1 MKKNITFTYM
11 NTYSTLKRH
20 LLQAAALLL
29 AILPAQA
36 QTAAADYDPVDYVN
50 PFIGTTNYG
59 TTHPGA
65 ICPQGM
71 MSVVPFNVMGDVEG
85 NRDKDGRWW
94 STSYEHT
101 NVFFTG
107 YSHVNLSGVGCPELG
122 SLLLMPTA
130 GDLKVDYLEYG
141 SHYTDE
147 QASPGYYSNVLT
159 KYGIRTEVTAT
170 PRTGRARFTFPAGQS
185 NILLNLGEG
194 LTNESG
200 ATVRFVNDREIEGS
214 KLLGTFCYNPQSVFP
229 IYFVMRINKQPRDR
243 GYWKKMRPMTVEA
256 QWDSTAGKRKIYT
269 SYLKEMSGD
278 DIGTWFT
285 FDTDEGEAI
294 EVSIGVSFVSIE
306 NARENLDAEQAGRSF
321 EDLHEAARTA
331 WRNDLSRVR
340 VEGGTDDQRTIL
352 YTALYHFLIHPNIL
366 NDVNGEYPAMESN
379 EILTTDGRRYTVFS
393 LWDTYRNVHQLMTLL
408 FPHRQ
413 LDMVRTMIDMYRE
426 HGWLPKWELY
436 GRETLTME
444 GDPAIPVIV
453 DTWMKGLRDFDIE
466 TAYEAM
472 RKSATAPGAENLM
485 RPDADDYFHLG
496 YVPLREQYDNSVSHA
511 LEYYIADF
519 SLSRLAKALGKTED
533 AKLFHERSLG
543 YRHYFCPEYK
553 MLRPKLPD
561 GTFYAPFDPMQGANF
576 EPCPG
581 FHEGNAWNY
590 TFYVPHDI
598 AGLTR
603 LMGGKKAFVD
613 KLQRVFDEGLYDPAN
628 EPDIAYPYL
637 FSYFKGEEW
646 RTQQQVTRLLKEYF
660 KTTPDGIPGNDDTGT
675 MSTWAIF
682 SMLGFYPDCPGLPE
696 YTLTTPA
703 FDKVTLRLDPRY
715 YPHEE
720 LVIEA
725 KRPAPSA
732 NYIREVRLDG
742 KPCKAFRLTHE
753 QLINAGHIEFILH
766 ER

>member
-1 MKKNITFTYM
+1 MIHI
-11 NTYSTLKRH
+11 KRH
-20 LLQAAALLL
+20 LLGAALAIAAA
-29 AILPAQA
+29 LPAQA
-36 QTAAADYDPVDYVN
+36 QTGSADYDPVDYVN

-59 TTHPGA
+59 TTNPGA
-65 ICPQGM
+65 VCPQGM
-71 MSVVPFNVMGDVEG
+71 MSVVPFNVMGAVEG
-85 NRDKDGRWW
+85 NRDKDSRWW
-94 STSYEHT
+94 STPYEHN

-107 YSHVNLSGVGCPELG
+107 YAHVNLSGVGCPELG
-122 SLLLMPTA
+122 SLLLMPTT
-130 GDLKVDYLEYG
+130 GELEVDYMKYG

-147 QASPGYYSNVLT
+147 QASPGYYSNILT
-159 KYGIRTEVTAT
+159 KYGIKTEVTAT
-170 PRTGRARFTFPAGQS
+170 PRTGRARFTFPEGKG

-229 IYFVMRINKQPRDR
+229 IYFVMRIDKQPGDR

-256 QWDSTAGKRKIYT
+256 QWDSTAGTRKIYT

-285 FDTDEGEAI
+285 FDTREGETI

-306 NARENLDAEQAGRSF
+306 NARENLEAEQAGRTF
-321 EDLHEAARTA
+321 DDLRQAARAA
-331 WRNDLSRVR
+331 WRNDLSRIL
-340 VEGGTDDQRTIL
+340 VEGGTDDQRTVL

-366 NDVNGEYPAMESN
+366 NDINGEYPAMESN
-379 EILTTDGRRYTVFS
+379 EILTTQGRRYTVFS

-408 FPHRQ
+408 FPDRQ

-453 DTWMKGLRDFDIE
+453 DTWMKGLRDFDLE

-472 RKSATAPGAENLM
+472 RKSATASGAENLM
-485 RPDADDYFHLG
+485 RPDADDYFNLG

-519 SLSRLAKALGKTED
+519 SLSRLAAALGKKED
-533 AKLFHERSLG
+533 AKLFYERSLG
-543 YRHYFCPEYK
+543 YRHYFCPEYGT
-553 MLRPKLPD
+553 LRPKLPD
-561 GTFYAPFDPMQGANF
+561 GTFYAPFNPEQGANF

-581 FHEGNAWNY
+581 FHEGSAWNY

-598 AGLTR
+598 PGLTR
-603 LMGGKKAFVD
+603 LMGGRKAFID
-613 KLQRVFDEGLYDPAN
+613 KLQHVFDAGLYDPAN

-646 RTQQQVTRLLKEYF
+646 RTQKLVKGLLAKYF
-660 KTTPDGIPGNDDTGT
+660 KAAPDGIPGNDDTGT
-675 MSTWAIF
+675 MSAWAIF

-696 YTLTTPA
+696 YTLTAPT
-703 FDKVTLRLDPRY
+703 FDKVTIQLDTRY
-715 YPHEE
+715 YPQKE
-720 LVIEA
+720 LVITTV
-725 KRPAPSA
+725 RPTSDA
-732 NYIREVRLDG
+732 NYIKGIKVGG
-742 KPCKAFRLTHE
+742 KAYKGFRISHD
-753 QLINAGHIEFILH
+753 QWVNAGQVEFILQK
-766 ER
+766 RPSSSK

>member
-1 MKKNITFTYM
+1 MIHI
-11 NTYSTLKRH
+11 KRH
-20 LLQAAALLL
+20 LLGAALAIAAA
-29 AILPAQA
+29 LPAQA
-36 QTAAADYDPVDYVN
+36 QTGSADYDPVDYVN

-59 TTHPGA
+59 TTNPGA
-65 ICPQGM
+65 VCPQGM
-71 MSVVPFNVMGDVEG
+71 MSVVPFNVMGAVEG
-85 NRDKDGRWW
+85 NRDKDSRWW
-94 STSYEHT
+94 STPYEHN

-107 YSHVNLSGVGCPELG
+107 YAHVNLSGVGCPELG
-122 SLLLMPTA
+122 SLLLMPTT
-130 GDLKVDYLEYG
+130 GELEVDYMKYG

-147 QASPGYYSNVLT
+147 QASPGYYSNILT
-159 KYGIRTEVTAT
+159 KYGIKTEVTAT
-170 PRTGRARFTFPAGQS
+170 PRTGRARFTFPEGKG

-229 IYFVMRINKQPRDR
+229 IYFVMRIDKQPGDR

-256 QWDSTAGKRKIYT
+256 QWDSTAGTRKIYT

-285 FDTDEGEAI
+285 FDTREGETI

-306 NARENLDAEQAGRSF
+306 NARENLEAEQAGRTF
-321 EDLHEAARTA
+321 DDLRQAARAA
-331 WRNDLSRVR
+331 WRNDLSRIL
-340 VEGGTDDQRTIL
+340 VEGGTDDQRTVL

-379 EILTTDGRRYTVFS
+379 EILTTQGRRYTVFS

-408 FPHRQ
+408 FPDRQ

-453 DTWMKGLRDFDIE
+453 DTWMKGLRDFDLE

-485 RPDADDYFHLG
+485 RPDADDYFNLG

-519 SLSRLAKALGKTED
+519 SLSRLAAALGKKED
-533 AKLFHERSLG
+533 AKLFYERSLG
-543 YRHYFCPEYK
+543 YRHYFCPEYGT
-553 MLRPKLPD
+553 LRPKLPD
-561 GTFYAPFDPMQGANF
+561 GTFYAPFNPEQGANF

-581 FHEGNAWNY
+581 FHEGSAWNY

-598 AGLTR
+598 PGLTR
-603 LMGGKKAFVD
+603 LMGGRKAFID
-613 KLQRVFDEGLYDPAN
+613 KLQHVFDAGLYDPAN

-646 RTQQQVTRLLKEYF
+646 RTPKLVKGLLAKYF
-660 KTTPDGIPGNDDTGT
+660 KAAPDGIPGNDDTGT
-675 MSTWAIF
+675 MSAWAIF

-696 YTLTTPA
+696 YTLTAPT
-703 FDKVTLRLDPRY
+703 FDKVTIQLDTRY
-715 YPHEE
+715 YPQKE
-720 LVIEA
+720 LVITTV
-725 KRPAPSA
+725 RPTSDA
-732 NYIREVRLDG
+732 NYIKGIKVGG
-742 KPCKAFRLTHE
+742 KAYKGFRISHD
-753 QLINAGHIEFILH
+753 QWVNAGQVEFILQ
-766 ER
+766 ELPSSSK

>member
-1 MKKNITFTYM
+1 MIHI
-11 NTYSTLKRH
+11 KRH
-20 LLQAAALLL
+20 LLGAAL
-29 AILPAQA
+29 AIATALPAQA
-36 QTAAADYDPVDYVN
+36 QTGSADYDPVDYVN

-59 TTHPGA
+59 TTNPGA
-65 ICPQGM
+65 VCPQGM
-71 MSVVPFNVMGDVEG
+71 MSVVPFNVMGAVEG
-85 NRDKDGRWW
+85 NRDKDSRWW
-94 STSYEHT
+94 STPYEHN

-107 YSHVNLSGVGCPELG
+107 YAHVNLSGVGCPELG
-122 SLLLMPTA
+122 SLLLMPTT
-130 GDLKVDYLEYG
+130 GELEVDYMKYG

-147 QASPGYYSNVLT
+147 QASPGYYSNILT
-159 KYGIRTEVTAT
+159 KYGIKTEVTAT
-170 PRTGRARFTFPAGQS
+170 PRTGRARFTFPEGKG

-229 IYFVMRINKQPRDR
+229 IYFVMRIDKQPGDR

-256 QWDSTAGKRKIYT
+256 QWDSTAGTRKIYT

-285 FDTDEGEAI
+285 FDTREGETI

-306 NARENLDAEQAGRSF
+306 NARENLEAEQAGRTF
-321 EDLHEAARTA
+321 DDLRQTARTA
-331 WRNDLSRVR
+331 WRNDLSRIL
-340 VEGGTDDQRTIL
+340 VEGGTDDQRTVL

-379 EILTTDGRRYTVFS
+379 EILTTQGRRYTVFS

-408 FPHRQ
+408 FPDRQ

-453 DTWMKGLRDFDIE
+453 DTWMKGLRDFDLE

-485 RPDADDYFHLG
+485 RPDADDYFNLG

-519 SLSRLAKALGKTED
+519 SLSRLAAALGKKED
-533 AKLFHERSLG
+533 AKLFYERSLG
-543 YRHYFCPEYK
+543 YRHYFCPEYGT
-553 MLRPKLPD
+553 LRPKLPD
-561 GTFYAPFDPMQGANF
+561 GTFYAPFNPEQGANF

-581 FHEGNAWNY
+581 FHEGSAWNY

-598 AGLTR
+598 PGLTR
-603 LMGGKKAFVD
+603 LMGGRKAFID
-613 KLQRVFDEGLYDPAN
+613 KLQHVFDAGLYDPAN

-646 RTQQQVTRLLKEYF
+646 RTQKLVKELLAKYF
-660 KTTPDGIPGNDDTGT
+660 KAAPDGIPGNDDTGT
-675 MSTWAIF
+675 MSAWAIF

-696 YTLTTPA
+696 YTLTAPT
-703 FDKVTLRLDPRY
+703 FDKVTIQLDTRY
-715 YPHEE
+715 YPQKE
-720 LVIEA
+720 LVI
-725 KRPAPSA
+725 KTVRPTSDA
-732 NYIREVRLDG
+732 NYIKGIKVGG
-742 KPCKAFRLTHE
+742 KAYKGFRISHD
-753 QLINAGHIEFILH
+753 QWVNAGQVEFILQ
-766 ER
+766 ERPSSSK

>member
-1 MKKNITFTYM
+1 MIHI
-11 NTYSTLKRH
+11 KRH
-20 LLQAAALLL
+20 LLGAAL
-29 AILPAQA
+29 AIATALPAQA
-36 QTAAADYDPVDYVN
+36 QTGSADYDPVDYVN

-59 TTHPGA
+59 TTNPGA
-65 ICPQGM
+65 VCPQGM
-71 MSVVPFNVMGDVEG
+71 MSVVPFNVMGAVEG
-85 NRDKDGRWW
+85 NRDKDSRWW
-94 STSYEHT
+94 STPYEHN

-107 YSHVNLSGVGCPELG
+107 YAHVNLSGVGCPELG
-122 SLLLMPTA
+122 SLLLMPTT
-130 GDLKVDYLEYG
+130 GELEVDYMKYG

-147 QASPGYYSNVLT
+147 QASPGYYSNILT
-159 KYGIRTEVTAT
+159 KYGIKTEVTAT
-170 PRTGRARFTFPAGQS
+170 PRTGRARFTFPEGKG

-229 IYFVMRINKQPRDR
+229 IYFVMRIDKQPGDR

-256 QWDSTAGKRKIYT
+256 QWDSTAGTRKIYT

-285 FDTDEGEAI
+285 FDTREGETI

-306 NARENLDAEQAGRSF
+306 NARENLEAEQAGRTF
-321 EDLHEAARTA
+321 DDLRQAARAA
-331 WRNDLSRVR
+331 WRNDLSRIL
-340 VEGGTDDQRTIL
+340 VEGGTDDQRTVL

-379 EILTTDGRRYTVFS
+379 EILTTQGRRYTVFS

-408 FPHRQ
+408 FPDRQ

-453 DTWMKGLRDFDIE
+453 DTWMKGLRDFDLE

-485 RPDADDYFHLG
+485 RPDADDYFNLG

-519 SLSRLAKALGKTED
+519 SLSRLAAALGKKED
-533 AKLFHERSLG
+533 AKLFYERSLG
-543 YRHYFCPEYK
+543 YRHYFCPEYGT
-553 MLRPKLPD
+553 LRPKLPD
-561 GTFYAPFDPMQGANF
+561 GTFYAPFNPEQGANF

-581 FHEGNAWNY
+581 FHEGSAWNY

-598 AGLTR
+598 PGLTR
-603 LMGGKKAFVD
+603 LMGGRKAFID
-613 KLQRVFDEGLYDPAN
+613 KLQHVFDAGLYDPAN

-646 RTQQQVTRLLKEYF
+646 RTQKLVKELLAKYF
-660 KTTPDGIPGNDDTGT
+660 KAAPDGIPGNDDTGT
-675 MSTWAIF
+675 MSAWAIF

-696 YTLTTPA
+696 YTLTAPT
-703 FDKVTLRLDPRY
+703 FDKVTIQLDTRY
-715 YPHEE
+715 YPQKE
-720 LVIEA
+720 LVITTV
-725 KRPAPSA
+725 RPTSDA
-732 NYIREVRLDG
+732 NYIKEIKVGG
-742 KPCKAFRLTHE
+742 KAYKGFRISHD
-753 QLINAGHIEFILH
+753 QWVNAGQVEFILQ
-766 ER
+766 ERPFSSK